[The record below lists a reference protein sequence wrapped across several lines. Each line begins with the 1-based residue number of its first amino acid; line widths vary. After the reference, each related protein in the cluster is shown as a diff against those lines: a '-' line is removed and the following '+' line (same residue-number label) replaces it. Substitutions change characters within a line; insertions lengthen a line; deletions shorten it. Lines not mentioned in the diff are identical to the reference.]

1 MKNFINAI
9 KQFHNKKEY
18 ESKLL
23 NIFLA
28 PFSAISEL
36 RSWSKLFVCNENFSS
51 IVAGYILHIP
61 DSYTL
66 VSSTQVCRIWCRDH
80 CQQSLERFRQ
90 CGSQFYHWS
99 PGKDGYKVFWNKFRK
114 IWLLSGTVTNCF
126 KPHFPGNEMKE
137 YLAKAWRFI
146 LKPIQLFYLKINVFD
161 ILDILVKLSTLY

>member
-9 KQFHNKKEY
+9 KEFHNKKEY

-66 VSSTQVCRIWCRDH
+66 VSSAQVCRI
-80 CQQSLERFRQ
+80 
-90 CGSQFYHWS
+90 
-99 PGKDGYKVFWNKFRK
+99 
-114 IWLLSGTVTNCF
+114 
-126 KPHFPGNEMKE
+126 
-137 YLAKAWRFI
+137 
-146 LKPIQLFYLKINVFD
+146 
-161 ILDILVKLSTLY
+161 

>member
-9 KQFHNKKEY
+9 KEFHNKKEY

-99 PGKDGYKVFWNKFRK
+99 PGKDGYKVFWNKFGK
-114 IWLLSGTVTNCF
+114 IWRLSGTLTNYF
-126 KPHFPGNEMKE
+126 KPRFPGNKMKE
-137 YLAKAWRFI
+137 YLAKAWRFN
-146 LKPIQLFYLKINVFD
+146 LKLIQICYMCLTF
-161 ILDILVKLSTLY
+161 